1 MIEFLTTLKDNCW
14 LWFLDNKDT
23 IIAWFMSGQAVS
35 VVASFVMLIKN
46 AKQIKSNTD
55 STNTLNGTL
64 ENTNV
69 MKDDLDTLKQK
80 VVTLADENDELSKSV
95 VELETKLSD
104 SNKLIAS
111 KLDAIIEVQS
121 IVYSTIRDDSVRQ
134 TVNTILNNARYS
146 NTNFKEQL
154 ESEISGLKAEFETK
168 IADIS
173 KGMTDAIDKVSNS
186 VNAAEVA
193 KARAQELK
201 GTNET
206 LRY

>member
-1 MIEFLTTLKDNCW
+1 MIEFLTALKDNCW
-14 LWFLDNKDT
+14 LWFLENKDA
-23 IIAWFMSGQAVS
+23 ILAWFMSGQAVS

-46 AKQIKSNTD
+46 AKQIKGNTD

-69 MKDDLDTLKQK
+69 MKDDLDVLKEK
-80 VVTLADENDELSKSV
+80 VVTLANENEKLSKSV
-95 VELETKLSD
+95 VELETDLSQ
-104 SNKLIAS
+104 SNKLIAN

-146 NTNFKEQL
+146 DTNFKEQL

-168 IADIS
+168 MADIS

-186 VNAAEVA
+186 VNAGETA
-193 KARAQELK
+193 KMRAQELK
-201 GTNET
+201 GLNET
-206 LRY
+206 MRY

>member
-14 LWFLDNKDT
+14 LWFLENKDA
-23 IIAWFMSGQAVS
+23 ILAWFMSGQAVS

-46 AKQIKSNTD
+46 AKQIKGNTD

-69 MKDDLDTLKQK
+69 MKEDLDTLKQK
-80 VVTLADENDELSKSV
+80 VVTLADENEKLSNSV

-173 KGMTDAIDKVSNS
+173 KGMTDAIDKVSTT

>member
-1 MIEFLTTLKDNCW
+1 MIEFLTALKDNCW
-14 LWFLDNKDT
+14 LWFLENKDT

-46 AKQIKSNTD
+46 AKQIKGNTD

-80 VVTLADENDELSKSV
+80 VVTLADENEELSKSV
-95 VELETKLSD
+95 VELETKLSE

>member
-23 IIAWFMSGQAVS
+23 ILAWFMSGQAAS
-35 VVASFVMLIKN
+35 VITTIIMLVKN
-46 AKQIKSNTD
+46 AKQIKGNTE
-55 STNTLNGTL
+55 STKTLNTTL

-69 MKDDLDTLKQK
+69 MKDDVDTLKEK
-80 VVTLADENDELSKSV
+80 VCVLTDENTKLSNSV
-95 VELETKLSD
+95 IDLETKLSQ
-104 SNKLIAS
+104 SNNLIAS

-146 NTNFKEQL
+146 DTNFKEQL

-168 IADIS
+168 MADIS
-173 KGMTDAIDKVSNS
+173 KGMNEAINKVSNS
-186 VNAAEVA
+186 VNAAETA

-201 GTNET
+201 GLNET
-206 LRY
+206 PRY

>member
-23 IIAWFMSGQAVS
+23 ILAWFMSGQAAS
-35 VVASFVMLIKN
+35 VITTIVMLVKN

-64 ENTNV
+64 ENTNI
-69 MKDDLDTLKQK
+69 MKEDLDVLKQK
-80 VVTLADENDELSKSV
+80 AVTLATENEELSKSV
-95 VELETKLSD
+95 VELETRLSD

-146 NTNFKEQL
+146 DTNFKEQL

-168 IADIS
+168 MADIS
-173 KGMTDAIDKVSNS
+173 KGMTEAIDKVSSS

>member
-1 MIEFLTTLKDNCW
+1 MIEFLTALKDNCW

-23 IIAWFMSGQAVS
+23 IIAWFMSGQAIS
-35 VVASFVMLIKN
+35 VIASFVMLVKN
-46 AKQIKSNTD
+46 AKQIKGNTE
-55 STNTLNGTL
+55 STKTLNGTL

-69 MKDDLDTLKQK
+69 MKEDLDTLKQK
-80 VVTLADENDELSKSV
+80 VSTLADENEKLSNSV
-95 VELETKLSD
+95 VDFETKLSQ

-146 NTNFKEQL
+146 DTNFKEQL

-201 GTNET
+201 GLNET
-206 LRY
+206 PRY

>member
-1 MIEFLTTLKDNCW
+1 MIEFLTALKDNCW

-35 VVASFVMLIKN
+35 VIASFVMLIRN

-55 STNTLNGTL
+55 STKTLNGTL
-64 ENTNV
+64 TNTNV

-80 VVTLADENDELSKSV
+80 VVTLADENEELSKSV
-95 VELETKLSD
+95 VELETKLSE

-173 KGMTDAIDKVSNS
+173 KGMTDAIDKVSTT

>member
-23 IIAWFMSGQAVS
+23 ILAWFMSGQAAS
-35 VVASFVMLIKN
+35 VITTIVMLVKN
-46 AKQIKSNTD
+46 AKQIKGNTE
-55 STNTLNGTL
+55 STKTLNTTL

-69 MKDDLDTLKQK
+69 MKDDVDTLKEK
-80 VVTLADENDELSKSV
+80 VSVLTDENAKLSNSV
-95 VELETKLSD
+95 LDLETKLSQ
-104 SNKLIAS
+104 SNNLIAS

-146 NTNFKEQL
+146 DTNFKEQL

-168 IADIS
+168 MADIS
-173 KGMTDAIDKVSNS
+173 KGMNEAIDKVSNS
-186 VNAAEVA
+186 VNAAETA

-201 GTNET
+201 GINET
-206 LRY
+206 PRY

>member
-23 IIAWFMSGQAVS
+23 ILAWFMSGQAAS
-35 VVASFVMLIKN
+35 VITTIVMLIKN
-46 AKQIKSNTD
+46 AKQIKGNTE
-55 STNTLNGTL
+55 STKTLNTTL

-69 MKDDLDTLKQK
+69 MKDDVDTLKEK
-80 VVTLADENDELSKSV
+80 VSVLTDENTKLSESV
-95 VELETKLSD
+95 VELETKLSR

-121 IVYSTIRDDSVRQ
+121 IVYSTIRDDCVRQ

-146 NTNFKEQL
+146 DTNFKEQL

-168 IADIS
+168 MADIS
-173 KGMTDAIDKVSNS
+173 KGMTEAIDKVSNS
-186 VNAAEVA
+186 VNAAETA

-201 GTNET
+201 GLNET
-206 LRY
+206 PRY

>member
-1 MIEFLTTLKDNCW
+1 MIEFLTALKDNCW

-35 VVASFVMLIKN
+35 VIASFVMLIRN

-80 VVTLADENDELSKSV
+80 VVTLADENEKLSNSV

-173 KGMTDAIDKVSNS
+173 KGMTDAIDKVSTT

>member
-23 IIAWFMSGQAVS
+23 ILAWFMSGQAAS
-35 VVASFVMLIKN
+35 VITTIVMLVKN
-46 AKQIKSNTD
+46 AKQIKGNTE
-55 STNTLNGTL
+55 STKTLNTTL

-69 MKDDLDTLKQK
+69 MKDDVDTLKEK
-80 VVTLADENDELSKSV
+80 VSVLTDENAKLSNSV
-95 VELETKLSD
+95 LDLETKLSQ
-104 SNKLIAS
+104 SNNLIAS

-146 NTNFKEQL
+146 DTNFKEQL

-168 IADIS
+168 MADIS
-173 KGMTDAIDKVSNS
+173 KGMNEAIDKVSNS
-186 VNAAEVA
+186 VNAAETA
-193 KARAQELK
+193 KARAKELK
-201 GTNET
+201 GINET
-206 LRY
+206 PRY

>member
-23 IIAWFMSGQAVS
+23 ILAWFMSGQAAS
-35 VVASFVMLIKN
+35 VITTIVMLVKN
-46 AKQIKSNTD
+46 AKQIKGNTE
-55 STNTLNGTL
+55 STKTLNTTL

-69 MKDDLDTLKQK
+69 MKDDVDTLKEK
-80 VVTLADENDELSKSV
+80 VSVLTDENTKLSNSV
-95 VELETKLSD
+95 LDLETKLSQ
-104 SNKLIAS
+104 SNNLIAS

-146 NTNFKEQL
+146 DTNFKEQL

-168 IADIS
+168 MADIS
-173 KGMTDAIDKVSNS
+173 KGMNEAIDKVSNS
-186 VNAAEVA
+186 VNAAETA

-201 GTNET
+201 GLNET
-206 LRY
+206 PRY

>member
-1 MIEFLTTLKDNCW
+1 MIEFLTALKDNCW

-23 IIAWFMSGQAVS
+23 IIAWFMSGQAIS
-35 VVASFVMLIKN
+35 VIASFVMLVKN
-46 AKQIKSNTD
+46 AKQIKGNTE
-55 STNTLNGTL
+55 STKTLNGTL

-69 MKDDLDTLKQK
+69 MKEDLDTLKQK
-80 VVTLADENDELSKSV
+80 VSTLADENEELSKSV
-95 VELETKLSD
+95 VDFETKLSQ

-146 NTNFKEQL
+146 DTNFKEQL

-201 GTNET
+201 GTNDT
-206 LRY
+206 MRY

>member
-1 MIEFLTTLKDNCW
+1 MIEFLTALKDNCW

-35 VVASFVMLIKN
+35 VIASFVMLIRN

-69 MKDDLDTLKQK
+69 MKEDLDTLKQK
-80 VVTLADENDELSKSV
+80 VVTLADENEKLSNSV

-173 KGMTDAIDKVSNS
+173 KGMTDAIDKVSTT

>member
-14 LWFLDNKDT
+14 LWFLDNKDA
-23 IIAWFMSGQAVS
+23 IFAWFMSGQAVS

-46 AKQIKSNTD
+46 AKQIKGNTD

-69 MKDDLDTLKQK
+69 MKDDLDVLKEK
-80 VVTLADENDELSKSV
+80 VVTLANENEKLSKSV
-95 VELETKLSD
+95 VELETDLSQ
-104 SNKLIAS
+104 SNKLIAN

-146 NTNFKEQL
+146 DTNFKEQL

-168 IADIS
+168 MADIS

-186 VNAAEVA
+186 VNAGETA
-193 KARAQELK
+193 KMRAQELK
-201 GTNET
+201 GLNET
-206 LRY
+206 MRY

>member
-23 IIAWFMSGQAVS
+23 ILAWFMSGQAAS
-35 VVASFVMLIKN
+35 VVASFVMLIRN

-80 VVTLADENDELSKSV
+80 VVTLTDENEKLSNSV
-95 VELETKLSD
+95 VELETKLSE

>member
-23 IIAWFMSGQAVS
+23 ILAWFMSGQAAS
-35 VVASFVMLIKN
+35 VITTIVMLIKN
-46 AKQIKSNTD
+46 AKQIKGNTE
-55 STNTLNGTL
+55 STETLNNTL

-69 MKDDLDTLKQK
+69 MKDDVDVLKNK
-80 VVTLADENDELSKSV
+80 VSVLTDENTKLSNSV

-146 NTNFKEQL
+146 DTNFKEQL

-168 IADIS
+168 MADIS

-186 VNAAEVA
+186 VNASETA
-193 KARAQELK
+193 KMRAQELK
-201 GTNET
+201 GLNET
-206 LRY
+206 MRY

>member
-1 MIEFLTTLKDNCW
+1 MIEFLTALKDNCW
-14 LWFLDNKDT
+14 LWFLENKDA
-23 IIAWFMSGQAVS
+23 ILAWFMSGQAVS

-46 AKQIKSNTD
+46 AKQIKGNTD

-80 VVTLADENDELSKSV
+80 VVTLADENEELSKSV
-95 VELETKLSD
+95 VELETKLSE

-168 IADIS
+168 MADIS
-173 KGMTDAIDKVSNS
+173 KGMTEAIDKVSNS
-186 VNAAEVA
+186 VNAAETA

>member
-23 IIAWFMSGQAVS
+23 ILAWFMSGQAAS
-35 VVASFVMLIKN
+35 VITTIVMLVKN
-46 AKQIKSNTD
+46 AKQIKGNTE
-55 STNTLNGTL
+55 STKTLNTTL

-69 MKDDLDTLKQK
+69 MKDDVDTLKEK
-80 VVTLADENDELSKSV
+80 VSILTDENTKLSNSV
-95 VELETKLSD
+95 TDLETKLSK

-146 NTNFKEQL
+146 DTNFKEQL

-168 IADIS
+168 MADIS
-173 KGMTDAIDKVSNS
+173 KGMTEAIDKVSNS

-201 GTNET
+201 GMNET
-206 LRY
+206 PRY

>member
-1 MIEFLTTLKDNCW
+1 MIEFLTALKDNCW
-14 LWFLDNKDT
+14 LWFLENKDT

-35 VVASFVMLIKN
+35 VIASFVMLIRN
-46 AKQIKSNTD
+46 AKQIKSNTN

-64 ENTNV
+64 QNTNV
-69 MKDDLDTLKQK
+69 MKEDLDTLKQK

-95 VELETKLSD
+95 VELETKLSE

-173 KGMTDAIDKVSNS
+173 KGMTDAIDKVSTT

>member
-23 IIAWFMSGQAVS
+23 ILAWFMSGQAAS
-35 VVASFVMLIKN
+35 VITTIVMLVKN
-46 AKQIKSNTD
+46 AKQIKGNTE
-55 STNTLNGTL
+55 STKTLNTTL

-69 MKDDLDTLKQK
+69 MKDDVDTLKEK
-80 VVTLADENDELSKSV
+80 VSVLTDENAKLSNSV
-95 VELETKLSD
+95 LDLETKLSQ
-104 SNKLIAS
+104 SNNLIAS

-146 NTNFKEQL
+146 DNNFKEQL

-168 IADIS
+168 MADIS
-173 KGMTDAIDKVSNS
+173 KGMNEAIDKVSNS
-186 VNAAEVA
+186 VNAAETA

-201 GTNET
+201 GLNET
-206 LRY
+206 PRY

>member
-14 LWFLDNKDT
+14 LWFLENKDT

-35 VVASFVMLIKN
+35 VIASFVMLIRN

-55 STNTLNGTL
+55 STKTLNGTL
-64 ENTNV
+64 TNTNV
-69 MKDDLDTLKQK
+69 MKEDLDTLKQK
-80 VVTLADENDELSKSV
+80 VVTLADKNEELSKSV

>member
-1 MIEFLTTLKDNCW
+1 MIEFLTALKDNCW

-35 VVASFVMLIKN
+35 VIASFVMLIRN

-55 STNTLNGTL
+55 STKTLNGTL
-64 ENTNV
+64 TNTNV
-69 MKDDLDTLKQK
+69 MKEDLDTLKQK
-80 VVTLADENDELSKSV
+80 VVTLADENEKLSNSV

-104 SNKLIAS
+104 SNKLITS

-173 KGMTDAIDKVSNS
+173 KGMTDAIDKVSTT

>member
-14 LWFLDNKDT
+14 LWFLENKDT

-35 VVASFVMLIKN
+35 VIASFVMLIKN

-55 STNTLNGTL
+55 STKTLNGTL
-64 ENTNV
+64 TNTNV
-69 MKDDLDTLKQK
+69 MKEDLDTLKQK
-80 VVTLADENDELSKSV
+80 VVTLADENEKLSNSV

>member
-23 IIAWFMSGQAVS
+23 ILAWFMSGQAAS
-35 VVASFVMLIKN
+35 VITTIVMLVKN
-46 AKQIKSNTD
+46 AKQIKGNTE
-55 STNTLNGTL
+55 STKTLNTTL

-69 MKDDLDTLKQK
+69 MKDDVDTLKEK
-80 VVTLADENDELSKSV
+80 VSVLTEEN
-95 VELETKLSD
+95 TKLSNSVTD
-104 SNKLIAS
+104 LEDKLSQSNKLIAS

-146 NTNFKEQL
+146 DTNFKEQL

-168 IADIS
+168 MADIS
-173 KGMTDAIDKVSNS
+173 KGMNEAIDKVSNS
-186 VNAAEVA
+186 VNAAETA

-201 GTNET
+201 GLNET
-206 LRY
+206 PRY

>member
-14 LWFLDNKDT
+14 LWFLENKDA
-23 IIAWFMSGQAVS
+23 ILAWFMSGQAVS

-46 AKQIKSNTD
+46 AKQIKGNTN

-95 VELETKLSD
+95 VELETKLSE

>member
-14 LWFLDNKDT
+14 LWFLENKDT

-80 VVTLADENDELSKSV
+80 VVTLADENEKLSNSV